1 MTSGPKELAPPLSI
15 YLPGRLSESCVDAPL
30 DAMANTPFDQ
40 MSARTKLFAGIGQPR
55 VLVAESGA
63 DMRLHLDR
71 LLRKEGYEVLSIA
84 DGETAL
90 MAIRRQK
97 PDLVFAEVN
106 PTQRHGLGPLSVL
119 AREPMPIIALSTS
132 ASGEA
137 RAACLRAGADDY
149 LVMPCSAGD
158 LLARVEARLAL
169 SRFHATSVAEMS
181 RLYGFSCWLTAIS
194 ELPALLQEV
203 LSSTIELLGADFGTI
218 QLYDPET
225 RSLHIAAQQG
235 FGVGFLEYFRDVT
248 IDTDSTSAR
257 VLNEGT
263 PIVIEDVTLDAEFVL
278 HRHIAASAGF
288 RAVQLL
294 PLTERS
300 SGCLI
305 GVLSTHFRDPGRPGD
320 RALRWAD
327 LYALQAGDIIAL
339 RISEQRLRESEARL
353 QTAVHLVG
361 LSLYTWYPLTGAVC
375 WDANIKA
382 MWGLPPAAEVNHAV
396 FLAGIHADDRPRVN
410 AAITRAIDPAGD
422 GLYKVEYRVNGI
434 GDGVE
439 RWVSARGRTFFDDG
453 RPVRHLGA
461 VRDITERKRAE
472 KRAAADGKR
481 AEIAWRKTEECCR
494 KFAKHSTD
502 VLRSVDLGTLRHVF
516 ISAAFEQVWGLPISK
531 LWDARNWIHSV
542 HQADRER
549 VISAFER
556 VQQGEDLRLEY
567 RIVRPDGRVRRI
579 RDTMFAIRDEY
590 GRVGSIGGSAQDITL
605 NSGSL
610 IYLVDADPISCT
622 EVAEMLQDAGY
633 DVKIFPSGRDFLRI
647 APVLVPGC
655 VVVNI
660 RRLEVDD
667 LAIPRELQARRREL
681 PVIMVGDSGCDL
693 RLGVRAM
700 KAGAADFLST
710 PCRHEDLLA
719 AIATE
724 LADILEG
731 TARDRE
737 AELAKASVAAM
748 SRREREVLVGML
760 GGGTSKSIA
769 KELKI
774 SPRTVEMH
782 RAHVMERLGAKTLA
796 ELVLRAAAGGLRP
809 PAARGR
815 GFVMGGAGVKTT
827 SSEG

>member
-1 MTSGPKELAPPLSI
+1 
-15 YLPGRLSESCVDAPL
+15 
-30 DAMANTPFDQ
+30 
-40 MSARTKLFAGIGQPR
+40 
-55 VLVAESGA
+55 
-63 DMRLHLDR
+63 
-71 LLRKEGYEVLSIA
+71 
-84 DGETAL
+84 
-90 MAIRRQK
+90 
-97 PDLVFAEVN
+97 
-106 PTQRHGLGPLSVL
+106 
-119 AREPMPIIALSTS
+119 
-132 ASGEA
+132 
-137 RAACLRAGADDY
+137 
-149 LVMPCSAGD
+149 MPCSASD

-169 SRFHATSVAEMS
+169 SSLHATSVAAMS
-181 RLYGFSCWLTAIS
+181 RLYGLSCWLTAIS
-194 ELPALLQEV
+194 DLPTLLQEV
-203 LSSTIELLGADFGTI
+203 LCSTIELLGADFGII

-235 FGVGFLEYFRDVT
+235 FGVGFLEYFRNMT
-248 IDTDSTSAR
+248 IDSDSTSAR
-257 VLNEGT
+257 ALNEGT
-263 PIVIEDVTLDAEFVL
+263 RIIIEDVTLDSEFVP

-288 RAVQLL
+288 RAVQSA
-294 PLTERS
+294 PLIERS

-305 GVLSTHFRDPGRPGD
+305 GVLSTHFRAPGRPGE
-320 RALRWAD
+320 RTLRWAD

-339 RISEQRLRESEARL
+339 RVSEQRLRKSEARL
-353 QTAVHLVG
+353 QAAVNLVG
-361 LSLYTWYPLTGAVC
+361 LSLYTWHPLTGAVC

-382 MWGLPPAAEVNHAV
+382 MWGLPPDADVNHAV

-439 RWVSARGRTFFDDG
+439 RWVSARGRTFFDNG

-461 VRDITERKRAE
+461 VLNITEQKRAEERAPADRKRAE
-472 KRAAADGKR
+472 M
-481 AEIAWRKTEECCR
+481 AWRKTEESFR
-494 KFAKHSTD
+494 KFAEHSTD
-502 VLRSVDLGTLRHVF
+502 VLRTIDLGTLRHVF
-516 ISAAFEQVWGLPISK
+516 ISAAFEQVWGLPISS

-556 VQQGEDLRLEY
+556 VQQGKDLRLEY
-567 RIVRPDGRVRRI
+567 RIVRPDGRVRLI

-590 GRVGSIGGSAQDITL
+590 GQVGSFGGSAQDITP

-610 IYLVDADPISCT
+610 IYLVDADPTSCT
-622 EVAEMLQDAGY
+622 EVAEMLQNAGY
-633 DVKIFPSGRDFLRI
+633 DVKTFPSGRDFLRI
-647 APVLVPGC
+647 APVLLPGC

-660 RRLEVDD
+660 RGAEGDD

-681 PVIMVGDSGCDL
+681 PVIMVGDSDRDL

-700 KAGAADFLST
+700 KAGAADFLSA
-710 PCRHEDLLA
+710 PCGHEDLLA

-724 LADILEG
+724 LADILEV

-769 KELKI
+769 KELGI

-782 RAHVMERLGAKTLA
+782 RAHVMERLGAKTLS

-809 PAARGR
+809 PAARET
-815 GFVMGGAGVKTT
+815 GFHVGGTGVKTT
-827 SSEG
+827 SPER